1 MSRTLKVTLEGEVD
15 DETNQH
21 SELRKNFKIFKY
33 MSNTPTSEIAKKT
46 KQNKNKINKQTKHT
60 HTHPHTKNP
69 RNTGTLQWSS
79 IIAQFTI
86 SRTWHFFNILLV
98 KFYSQ
103 FTTFDMIDL
112 LFFIVLFLN
121 RYKGTRQTD
130 RYSAKCLSEKVTCQN
145 VTPRANQQSGILPLC
160 FMFVGTKAVGFLLS
174 RHEVQ
179 VCLFWWYFF
188 FFFFFFFLHKVCSHL
203 DLFTMSGAQALFIC
217 MGYSTKIHT

>member
-1 MSRTLKVTLEGEVD
+1 
-15 DETNQH
+15 
-21 SELRKNFKIFKY
+21 
-33 MSNTPTSEIAKKT
+33 
-46 KQNKNKINKQTKHT
+46 
-60 HTHPHTKNP
+60 
-69 RNTGTLQWSS
+69 
-79 IIAQFTI
+79 
-86 SRTWHFFNILLV
+86 
-98 KFYSQ
+98 
-103 FTTFDMIDL
+103 MIDENL
-112 LFFIVLFLN
+112 RFSDVSCRENGGIFFFIVLFLN

-174 RHEVQ
+174 RHEAGMFV
-179 VCLFWWYFF
+179 LMF